1 MLYTLIDA
9 NYTGE
14 DPNVYWNGF
23 YENILL
29 EQLSQLNFLT
39 ALFE

>member
-9 NYTGE
+9 HYTGM

-23 YENILL
+23 YKNILL
-29 EQLSQLNFLT
+29 EKFSQLNFLT
-39 ALFE
+39 VLLE